1 MHTSA
6 KYFCRRKTSVNQTI
20 YFIMR
25 QANIIFLGIAVALLL
40 ASCHPSK
47 PLQEEAKSNIPW
59 EEYTPERK
67 RAIIKQAKYLEN
79 LITDENASA
88 TTIRKYLLPFMDTCD
103 LAIGGNCID
112 YEFVLFLRGFCRKLG
127 MELAQREMDTNNNCL
142 LRLLALPCKWSVLDV
157 DSVCTASTSMF
168 RFGKESRYR
177 VGNLFLQATDD
188 SQTATLIVTNYID
201 TAMNNIQLAFAD
213 SVGNVKMLLTPG
225 DGIVDTSQW
234 AADGIIR
241 VVYPLETLLPHLI
254 QDAVM
259 ELHYDTPQEHIQMVH
274 LLSLPRLPEIS
285 PAEQLKIFHRFVKF

>member
-1 MHTSA
+1 
-6 KYFCRRKTSVNQTI
+6 
-20 YFIMR
+20 MR

-47 PLQEEAKSNIPW
+47 PLQEEAKSNTPW

-67 RAIIKQAKYLEN
+67 RAIIKQAKFLEN
-79 LITDENASA
+79 LITDENASV
-88 TTIRKYLLPFMDTCD
+88 TTIRRYLLPFMDTCD

-112 YEFVLFLRGFCRKLG
+112 YKFVLFLRGFCRKLG
-127 MELAQREMDTNNNCL
+127 MELAQREMDTNYNCL

-157 DSVCTASTSMF
+157 DSVCAASTSMF

-177 VGNLFLQATDD
+177 VGNMLLRATDD

-225 DGIVDTSQW
+225 DGIVDSSQV
-234 AADGIIR
+234 DNGIIR
-241 VVYPLETLLPHLI
+241 VVYPLEMILPHLI

-259 ELHYDTPQEHIQMVH
+259 ELRYDTPQEQILMIH
-274 LLSLPRLPEIS
+274 LISFPKSPEIS
-285 PAEQLKIFHRFVKF
+285 PAEQLKIFRRFVKF